1 MATKKAFAVVA
12 GVGPGTGAAIAKKFA
27 SLYSVVLLARSPA
40 SYEATAKEI
49 NEAGGTAIGFSADVQ
64 DETSVKNA
72 FEEASKKFAGI
83 PLAAA
88 IYNVGGVFVRKPFME
103 QTVDDFKLGYQTSVL
118 GAFIFAQTALPHLL
132 KSAKS
137 SPALEYPP
145 SLFFTGATGALKGS
159 PYLQSFSPGKFAQR
173 SLTQSL
179 AKEFGPEGVH
189 VSHLVVDGI
198 IDTPMTKGWLKD
210 GPEGNKIEPDAIAE
224 TYLALHKQPK
234 TTWTWELDVRPYV
247 EKW

>member
-1 MATKKAFAVVA
+1 MATKQAFAVIA

-40 SYEATAKEI
+40 SYENTAKEI
-49 NEAGGTAIGFSADVQ
+49 NEAGGTAIGFSVDVQ
-64 DETSVKNA
+64 DEASVKKA
-72 FEEASKKFAGI
+72 FDEAAQKF
-83 PLAAA
+83 PDQSLAIA
-88 IYNVGGVFVRKPFME
+88 IYNVGGVFIRKPFLE
-103 QTVDDFKLGYQTSVL
+103 QTVGDFKTGYEASVL
-118 GAFIFAQTALPHLL
+118 GAFNFAQASLPYLL
-132 KSAKS
+132 KTAKAS
-137 SPALEYPP
+137 HQHPP

-173 SLTQSL
+173 SLTMSL

-198 IDTPMTKGWLKD
+198 IKTPKTAAWMKD
-210 GPEGNKIEPDAIAE
+210 APEGSKIEPDAIAE

-234 TTWTWELDVRPYV
+234 TTWTWELDIRPFV